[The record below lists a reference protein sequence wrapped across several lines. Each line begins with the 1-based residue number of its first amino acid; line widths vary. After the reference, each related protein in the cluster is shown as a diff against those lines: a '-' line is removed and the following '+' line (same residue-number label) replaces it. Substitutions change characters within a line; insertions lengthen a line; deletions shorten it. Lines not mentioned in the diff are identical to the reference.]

1 MFPVFGFLWIRGILS
16 RMKIG
21 VLFFA
26 FLITQLSH
34 ALSASERNQ
43 TVLETELIN
52 WVVET
57 LDLTHDQITVASLNA
72 NVQVQRCEEDLL
84 FAFPFNNYDTVR
96 VSCGDTWQLFLRIS
110 ISDSDPVFV
119 ANQDIKAG
127 SPITPRNVV
136 PVDPSDSDTRIP
148 FESEFA
154 ARDLKAG
161 EVVTDR
167 DVSAGSRVYR
177 VTRAFE
183 RGEIVSQNSIESV
196 IGVPDLEAE
205 TPILEIEDVRLIAK
219 RSLATHD
226 ILVESN
232 VARLSSVIA
241 TARALPHGKV
251 IETEDLQIVWIPV
264 DTLQRNHIRSVDEVV
279 GLQTTRQIA
288 PLQHI
293 RRTDLTQALLV
304 KKGDAVT
311 LRISRGA
318 MTIEMDA
325 IAAESGAFGDQIT
338 VVNPNSG
345 KRIRATVVSKNLVA
359 GI

>member
-1 MFPVFGFLWIRGILS
+1 
-16 RMKIG
+16 
-21 VLFFA
+21 
-26 FLITQLSH
+26 
-34 ALSASERNQ
+34 
-43 TVLETELIN
+43 
-52 WVVET
+52 
-57 LDLTHDQITVASLNA
+57 
-72 NVQVQRCEEDLL
+72 
-84 FAFPFNNYDTVR
+84 
-96 VSCGDTWQLFLRIS
+96 
-110 ISDSDPVFV
+110 
-119 ANQDIKAG
+119 
-127 SPITPRNVV
+127 
-136 PVDPSDSDTRIP
+136 
-148 FESEFA
+148 
-154 ARDLKAG
+154 
-161 EVVTDR
+161 
-167 DVSAGSRVYR
+167 
-177 VTRAFE
+177 
-183 RGEIVSQNSIESV
+183 
-196 IGVPDLEAE
+196 
-205 TPILEIEDVRLIAK
+205 
-219 RSLATHD
+219 
-226 ILVESN
+226 VESN